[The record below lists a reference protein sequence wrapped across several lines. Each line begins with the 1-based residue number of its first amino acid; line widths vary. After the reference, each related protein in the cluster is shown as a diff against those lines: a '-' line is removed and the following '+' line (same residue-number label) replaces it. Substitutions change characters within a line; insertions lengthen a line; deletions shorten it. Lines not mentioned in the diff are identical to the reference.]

1 MACRFSAGRRIL
13 RNGVSSL
20 TVIAILSLG
29 AVKPGWTAGAN
40 SGTPNA
46 APSTPPPVITSTPLL
61 TTPGS
66 GGCFQQYLP
75 EIAVQANKA
84 LAANDTA
91 LAFNATGAAAAVAK
105 ATADQLVEDGTAG
118 IFGGMAAGLAE
129 AAVGVITPLDA
140 GPAAPGLTAAGLAAG
155 IGAGYRPPMQ
165 RPTSPR

>member
-1 MACRFSAGRRIL
+1 MAIACGRSNGRRL
-13 RNGVSSL
+13 FRNGVSSL
-20 TVIAILSLG
+20 TVIAIVSLG
-29 AVKPGWTAGAN
+29 SVKPGWTAGGN

-46 APSTPPPVITSTPLL
+46 APSTPTPVITSTPLL

-105 ATADQLVEDGTAG
+105 ATADQLLADGTAG
-118 IFGGMAAGLAE
+118 YLGGWRQDLRKRRLASSRRS
-129 AAVGVITPLDA
+129 TPGRLRR
-140 GPAAPGLTAAGLAAG
+140 G
-155 IGAGYRPPMQ
+155 
-165 RPTSPR
+165 